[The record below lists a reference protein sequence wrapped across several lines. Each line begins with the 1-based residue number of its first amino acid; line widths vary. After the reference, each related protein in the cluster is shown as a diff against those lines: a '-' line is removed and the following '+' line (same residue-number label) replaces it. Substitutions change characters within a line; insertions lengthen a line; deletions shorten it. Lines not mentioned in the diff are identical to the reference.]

1 MGETYPE
8 ESIMGSPNGNL
19 QLSRIKALNP
29 RQKAV
34 LASNKNLVVHGAAGT
49 GKTLLVLYRA
59 LVEVEQNRLEK
70 VIIMRSAVPTRNI
83 GFLPGSASEKTKVYE
98 APYMDLASQLYGKDE
113 AYTML
118 KRQKKVEFVSTSF
131 IRGINTENCFLIV
144 DEFQNMNFH
153 ELDSI
158 ITRLGKNCKIAFSG
172 DAGQADLQNNGLK
185 PFMNILQRMPD
196 LFDIVEFGIE
206 DIVRSEL
213 VKRYLTEKHKINE
226 QNTNDSNVPSLN
238 GVLIPPGSVL
248 LKNGITVSDGI
259 EIPFVTV

>member
-19 QLSRIKALNP
+19 QLARIKALNP
-29 RQKAV
+29 RQKQV

-59 LVEVEQNRLEK
+59 LVEVEQHRLEK

-144 DEFQNMNFH
+144 DEFQ
-153 ELDSI
+153 
-158 ITRLGKNCKIAFSG
+158 
-172 DAGQADLQNNGLK
+172 
-185 PFMNILQRMPD
+185 
-196 LFDIVEFGIE
+196 
-206 DIVRSEL
+206 
-213 VKRYLTEKHKINE
+213 
-226 QNTNDSNVPSLN
+226 TNLRR
-238 GVLIPPGSVL
+238 I
-248 LKNGITVSDGI
+248 
-259 EIPFVTV
+259 

>member
-1 MGETYPE
+1 MGKANPE
-8 ESIMGSPNGNL
+8 ESIMSSPNGNL

-34 LASNKNLVVHGAAGT
+34 LGSNKNLVVHGAAGT

-59 LVEVEQNRLEK
+59 LVEVQAQRKEK

-83 GFLPGSASEKTKVYE
+83 GFLPGSASDKTKVYE
-98 APYMDLASQLYGKDE
+98 APYMDLASQLYQREDE
-113 AYTML
+113 YAML
-118 KRQKKVEFVSTSF
+118 KRHKKVEFVSTSF
-131 IRGINTENCFLIV
+131 IRGINTENVFLIV

-158 ITRLGKNCKIAFSG
+158 ITRLGKNCNIAFSG
-172 DAGQADLQNNGLK
+172 DAGQADLVNNGLK

-196 LFDIVEFGIE
+196 LFDVVEFGVE

-226 QNTNDSNVPSLN
+226 NTKPDTP
-238 GVLIPPGSVL
+238 IAIDSVL
-248 LKNGITVSDGI
+248 GEAKLCVCKRGEPAG
-259 EIPFVTV
+259 